1 MPLIGGVKL
10 ARLTTPAVQAFADR
24 LVEEGLCSRALARK
38 VLSSLKSL
46 ISEAQK
52 RGLIAQNV
60 ARAATVKIG
69 ARHRRRVEVPSKA
82 EITALI
88 DGAEGRA
95 RALIVTA
102 AFTGLRSSELRGL
115 RWQDVDFAGRL
126 IHVQQRADERGRMG
140 SLKSDRAYRSVPI
153 SQQVISTL
161 KEWKVA
167 APAGAELVFCN
178 GVGKVESHAN
188 MVHRELEPLQE
199 RLGLPRRGLHAFR
212 HFYASLMIAQG
223 FGPRQVMGL
232 LGHSTIA
239 MTMDTYAHL
248 FPIGED
254 DHARLNA
261 AVDALMAR

>member
-1 MPLIGGVKL
+1 MVASPLAARRDARVTEAAKLWLERTQDLEPTTVRQYRSHVAHIEPLIGDAKL
-10 ARLTTPAVQAFADR
+10 ARLTTPAVQRFVDQ
-24 LVEEGLCSRALARK
+24 LVSEGRCPRPLARK

-69 ARHRRRVEVPSKA
+69 ARHRRRVEIPGKA
-82 EITALI
+82 EITKLI

-126 IHVQQRADERGRMG
+126 IHVRQRADEGGKMG
-140 SLKSDRAYRSVPI
+140 SLKSERAHRSVPI

-167 APAGAELVFCN
+167 APPGAALVFCN

-188 MVHRELEPLQE
+188 LVHRELAPLQD
-199 RLGLPRRGLHAFR
+199 RLRRHGA
-212 HFYASLMIAQG
+212 ACTPSG
-223 FGPRQVMGL
+223 T
-232 LGHSTIA
+232 ST
-239 MTMDTYAHL
+239 
-248 FPIGED
+248 P
-254 DHARLNA
+254 
-261 AVDALMAR
+261 V